1 MIIDHRT
8 YTAHPGKLNDFL
20 ALYAEQGFPVQ
31 VSYLGNCIGWYT
43 SMDIGEL
50 NQVVH
55 LWQYQDL
62 ADRAER
68 RAKMNADP
76 TWQAYLQAATPF
88 LQKMENKIL
97 TTAPFFAAHSN

>member
-8 YTAHPGKLNDFL
+8 YTAYPGKLNDFIKV
-20 ALYAEQGFPVQ
+20 YSEQGFEIQ
-31 VSYLGNCIGWYT
+31 KGHLGTCIGWYI

-50 NQVVH
+50 NQAIH

-62 ADRAER
+62 ADRATR

-76 TWQAYLQAATPF
+76 KWQAYIVKATPF
-88 LQKMENKIL
+88 LQRMENKII
-97 TTAPFFAAHSN
+97 TTAPFFEA